1 MDGTITRSV
10 HDFSIIRSRLGLAPK
25 APILES
31 IEEMSS
37 ADREQALHVVANW
50 EQELVQQAA
59 AQPGV
64 IRLLTHLQN
73 QGCRLG
79 VLTRNLRSLALDTL
93 HAIDAA
99 DFFDPMD
106 VLGRDSAEPK
116 PSPEGIYVLLNRW
129 NAKPEEAV
137 MVGDYLFDVQSGRAA
152 GTATVLLDPKQRGIG
167 AEFSDLIITEI
178 DQLFEIVSA

>member
-10 HDFSIIRSRLGLAPK
+10 HDFSVIRKRLGLAPK

-31 IEEMSS
+31 VDEMSPS
-37 ADREQALHVVANW
+37 DREKALQIVANW
-50 EQELVQQAA
+50 EQELVQQAE

-64 IRLLTHLQN
+64 LRLLTHLQN
-73 QGCRLG
+73 KGCHLG

-93 HAIDAA
+93 NTIDAA

-116 PSPEGIYVLLNRW
+116 PSPQGIQVLLSRW
-129 NAKPEEAV
+129 NAKPEETV

-167 AEFSDLIITEI
+167 SQFADLVITEI
-178 DQLFEIVSA
+178 DELFEIVSR